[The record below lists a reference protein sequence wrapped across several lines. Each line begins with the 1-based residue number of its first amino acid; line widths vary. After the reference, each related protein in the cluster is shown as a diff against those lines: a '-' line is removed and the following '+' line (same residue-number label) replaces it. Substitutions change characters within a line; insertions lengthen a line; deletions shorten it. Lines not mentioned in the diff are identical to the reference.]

1 MNCMK
6 RYAPMA
12 IRRRGWPR
20 PHEVCIRRMLRRDA
34 RTTVREEAAARRP
47 RGSRTTP
54 WTAAHGARP
63 VSSIDTASARRP
75 LKPDA
80 SLDP

>member
-1 MNCMK
+1 ML
-6 RYAPMA
+6 
-12 IRRRGWPR
+12 RRI
-20 PHEVCIRRMLRRDA
+20 ESSRMQRRDA

-63 VSSIDTASARRP
+63 VSSLDTASARRP